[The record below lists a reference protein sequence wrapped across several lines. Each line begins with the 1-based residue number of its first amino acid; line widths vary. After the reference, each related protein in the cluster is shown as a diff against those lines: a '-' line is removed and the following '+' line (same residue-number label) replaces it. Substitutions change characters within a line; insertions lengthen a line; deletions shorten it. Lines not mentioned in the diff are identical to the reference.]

1 MYKSNRKDQEQA
13 GRQHVQAAT
22 RYEIA
27 AWILGAVALFLVLE
41 LHLLPAL
48 IGGLLVHELVHL
60 LSPRVARIGSV
71 GRFSAKLVVVGLI
84 ATVVIV
90 AITGLVMGLIVFF
103 RSESGNLPAL
113 LQKMATIIESSRASL
128 PLWLQTY
135 LPEDA
140 TTLKQNAVDWLR
152 DHAYDLRAIGGDT
165 ARGFVHALIG
175 MILGALIS
183 LTEVRARF
191 HFGPLGQALVTRLQ
205 YLAYAFRRIVFA
217 QVRISALNTT
227 LTAIYLAIVLP
238 LFGVTLP
245 LMKTMIVVTFLVGL
259 MPILGNLISNT
270 IIVVISLS
278 NSLGVAIAALAF
290 LVIIHKLE
298 YFINARIVGTQ
309 IHAAAWELLLA
320 LLVMEAA
327 FGIPGLIAAPIF
339 YAYLKKELLER
350 GLI

>member
-1 MYKSNRKDQEQA
+1 MYRPGRKDQEPVNKA
-13 GRQHVQAAT
+13 HLPAAS
-22 RYEIA
+22 RYDIA
-27 AWILGAVALFLVLE
+27 SWILAGVALFLVLR
-41 LHLLPAL
+41 LGLLPAL

-60 LSPRVARIGSV
+60 MSPRVARIGSV
-71 GRFSAKLVVVGLI
+71 GRYGAKLVVVSLI
-84 ATVVIV
+84 ASVVIL
-90 AITGLVMGLIVFF
+90 AITGLVMGLMVFF

-113 LQKMATIIESSRASL
+113 LQKMATIIESSRESL
-128 PLWLQTY
+128 PLWVQTY

-140 TTLKQNAVDWLR
+140 TTIKQKVVDWLR
-152 DHAYDLRAIGGDT
+152 EHASDLRVLGGDT
-165 ARGFVHALIG
+165 ARALTYALIG
-175 MILGALIS
+175 MIVGALIS

-191 HFGPLGQALVTRLQ
+191 HFGPLAQALLTRLQ
-205 YLAYAFRRIVFA
+205 YLAFAFRRIVFA

-238 LFGVTLP
+238 LFGINLP
-245 LMKTMIVVTFLVGL
+245 LLKTMIVVTFLVGL

-270 IIVVISLS
+270 VIVVISLS
-278 NSLGVAIAALAF
+278 VSLVVAIASLAF

-339 YAYLKKELLER
+339 YAYVKKELVER

>member
-1 MYKSNRKDQEQA
+1 MP
-13 GRQHVQAAT
+13 AAT
-22 RYEIA
+22 KHDIA
-27 AWILGAVALFLVLE
+27 SWILAGVALLLVLQ

-71 GRFSAKLVVVGLI
+71 GRFSAKVLVVSLI
-84 ATVVIV
+84 ATIVIL

-113 LQKMATIIESSRASL
+113 LQKMAAIIESSRESL
-128 PLWLQTY
+128 PLWLQNY
-135 LPEDA
+135 LPGDA
-140 TTLKQNAVDWLR
+140 TALKQSVVDWLR
-152 DHAYDLRAIGGDT
+152 DHAYDLRALGGDT
-165 ARGFVHALIG
+165 ARALAHLLIG
-175 MILGALIS
+175 MIVGGLIS
-183 LTEVRARF
+183 LTEIRARF
-191 HFGPLGQALVTRLQ
+191 HFGPLAQALVTRLQ
-205 YLAYAFRRIVFA
+205 YLAFAFRRIVFA

-238 LFGVTLP
+238 LFGINLP

-270 IIVVISLS
+270 VIVVISLS
-278 NSLGVAIAALAF
+278 NSLTVAIASLAF

-298 YFINARIVGTQ
+298 YFVNARIVGTQ

-339 YAYLKKELLER
+339 YAYVKKELVER
-350 GLI
+350 GLV

>member
-1 MYKSNRKDQEQA
+1 MYRVNRKDQEQLSKL
-13 GRQHVQAAT
+13 HPLPAT
-22 RYEIA
+22 KHEIA
-27 AWILGAVALFLVLE
+27 AWILAGVALVLVLR
-41 LHLLPAL
+41 LHLLPSL

-71 GRFSAKLVVVGLI
+71 GRFSAKLVVVSLI
-84 ATVVIV
+84 ATIVIL
-90 AITGLVMGLIVFF
+90 AITGLVMGLVVFF

-113 LQKMATIIESSRASL
+113 LQKMANIIESSRESL

-135 LPEDA
+135 LPEGA
-140 TTLKQNAVDWLR
+140 TAIKQGAVDWLR
-152 DHAYDLRAIGGDT
+152 EHSYDLRTLGGDT
-165 ARGFVHALIG
+165 ARGLTHALVG

-191 HFGPLGQALVTRLQ
+191 HFGPLAQALVTRLQ
-205 YLAYAFRRIVFA
+205 YMAFAFRRIVFA
-217 QVRISALNTT
+217 QVRISALNTS

-238 LFGVTLP
+238 LFGVNLP
-245 LMKTMIVVTFLVGL
+245 LTKTMIVVTFLVGL

-270 IIVVISLS
+270 VVVVISLS
-278 NSLGVAIAALAF
+278 NSLTVAIASLIF
-290 LVIIHKLE
+290 LVVIHKLE
-298 YFINARIVGTQ
+298 YFINARIVGSQ

-339 YAYLKKELLER
+339 YAYVKKELVER

>member
-1 MYKSNRKDQEQA
+1 MYKPQRKEQEQA
-13 GRQHVQAAT
+13 IRQHAAASK
-22 RYEIA
+22 YEVA
-27 AWILGAVALFLVLE
+27 AWILAGIALVLVLQ

-71 GRFSAKLVVVGLI
+71 GRFSAKLVVVGFI
-84 ATVVIV
+84 ATIVIV
-90 AITGLVMGLIVFF
+90 AITALVMGLIVFF

-113 LQKMATIIESSRASL
+113 LQKMAAIIESSRASL

-140 TTLKQNAVDWLR
+140 TTIKQNVVDWLR

-165 ARGFVHALIG
+165 ARGFAHALIG
-175 MILGALIS
+175 MILGAFIS

-191 HFGPLGQALVTRLQ
+191 HFGPLAQALVTRLQ
-205 YLAYAFRRIVFA
+205 YLAFAFRRIVFA
-217 QVRISALNTT
+217 QVRISALNST
-227 LTAIYLAIVLP
+227 LTAIYLTIVLP
-238 LFGVTLP
+238 LFGITLP
-245 LMKTMIVVTFLVGL
+245 LTKTMIVVTFLVGL

-270 IIVVISLS
+270 VIVVISLS
-278 NSLGVAIAALAF
+278 NSLAVAIASLAF

-298 YFINARIVGTQ
+298 YFVNARIVGTQ

-339 YAYLKKELLER
+339 YAYLKKELVER